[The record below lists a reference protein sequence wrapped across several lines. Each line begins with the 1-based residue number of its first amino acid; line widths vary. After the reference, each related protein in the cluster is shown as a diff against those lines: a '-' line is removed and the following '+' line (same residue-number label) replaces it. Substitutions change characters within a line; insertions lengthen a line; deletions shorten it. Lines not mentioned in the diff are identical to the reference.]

1 MKFKTSM
8 LLGLII
14 IGLFFIVT
22 VFVYPSL
29 PDPMPSHWNA
39 TGEID
44 GTMALPWGAFLL
56 PIVTLSSWFLF
67 LVTVYIS
74 PKGFRLDKFLPVVG
88 ILQLATT
95 LFMLGIGVL
104 VLLSAKGYQINAEYF
119 FGPAMGLLLIVLGNY
134 MSKLRKNFFMGI
146 KTPWTLASDEV
157 WDRTHRL
164 AGKTFV
170 AGGILFFFLPFINK
184 SWYLVSVIL
193 FASLTPVIYS
203 FVIYKQIEGFEQ
215 EGKDE

>member
-1 MKFKTSM
+1 M
-8 LLGLII
+8 
-14 IGLFFIVT
+14 
-22 VFVYPSL
+22 
-29 PDPMPSHWNA
+29 
-39 TGEID
+39 
-44 GTMALPWGAFLL
+44 
-56 PIVTLSSWFLF
+56 
-67 LVTVYIS
+67 
-74 PKGFRLDKFLPVVG
+74 VG

-95 LFMLGIGVL
+95 AFMLGVGVL
-104 VLLSAKGYQINAEYF
+104 VLLSAKGLKINAAYF

-170 AGGILFFFLPFINK
+170 IGGILFFFLPLINK
-184 SWYLVSVIL
+184 SWYLLSVIL

-215 EGKDE
+215 ENKDE